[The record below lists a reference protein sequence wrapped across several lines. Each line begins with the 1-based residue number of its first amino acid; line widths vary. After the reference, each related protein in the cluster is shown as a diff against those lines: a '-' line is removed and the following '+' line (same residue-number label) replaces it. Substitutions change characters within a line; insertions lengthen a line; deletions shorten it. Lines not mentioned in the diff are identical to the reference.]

1 MTFIYVWVDE
11 WVQATVPDHYA
22 MAELSV
28 AVNQGTL
35 SLLQDE
41 TRPVGR
47 LILDVSMQV
56 HTPHRLPAAYYINIY
71 VYNYIYIYIYIYI
84 SRELHILGRLG

>member
-1 MTFIYVWVDE
+1 MAGWL
-11 WVQATVPDHYA
+11 QATVPDHYA

-56 HTPHRLPAAYYINIY
+56 HTLTTPQNS
-71 VYNYIYIYIYIYI
+71 
-84 SRELHILGRLG
+84 SRQSRKSHILCSLG